1 MFNGIFAVKY
11 ASSKDATHNV
21 SAEVHSGSGI
31 IDTIFYPKLSRQ
43 AAQKDEPWSVEYK
56 TVIIHEYKLTN
67 NYEGSQELY
76 NKALWQIL

>member
-43 AAQKDEPWSVEYK
+43 AA
-56 TVIIHEYKLTN
+56 
-67 NYEGSQELY
+67 
-76 NKALWQIL
+76 